1 MTREAVLIDR
11 DGRPTLRFER
21 RLQARVD
28 RVWRAVTAPDEMR
41 AWFPAAVVGDRR
53 VGAPLA
59 FPFDDH
65 VVDRSSNEI
74 EPSLQ
79 PDTGNASARPDSF
92 EGEVTAWD
100 PTSVFAF
107 TWNGDEIR
115 IELTPDGDAT
125 RLVFT
130 HELSNVSPAARTGA
144 GWHAC
149 LANLDAHLGGPPAS
163 PDAWKDVYQD
173 YLERMGPP
181 PASLAPQMSLTW
193 ERGHHV
199 SVERLWACLTDP
211 KELEAW
217 MGCGSV
223 AIDLRLGGTVRFF
236 DGPNPEVGVIVA
248 LEPERRIAYTWGDS
262 LAVVDWQIAPA
273 EHGCR
278 LTLTKSG
285 MPEERA
291 AGWGAGWHSFLL
303 QLDMY
308 AASGELVVDEH
319 EPRIPTYD
327 ALLRA

>member
-11 DGRPTLRFER
+11 DGHPTLCFER
-21 RLQARVD
+21 RLTAPVD
-28 RVWRAVTAPDEMR
+28 RVWHAVTDPDEMR
-41 AWFPAAVVGDRR
+41 SWFPAAVIGERR
-53 VGAPLA
+53 VGAPLS
-59 FPFDDH
+59 FPFDEDP
-65 VVDRSSNEI
+65 VD
-74 EPSLQ
+74 
-79 PDTGNASARPDSF
+79 TF

-115 IELTPDGDAT
+115 IELSPDDDAT

-149 LANLDAHLGGPPAS
+149 LANLDAHLGGPPAD
-163 PDAWKDVYQD
+163 PDSWKTVYVT

-181 PASLAPQMSLTW
+181 PATPTRETSLRW

-199 SVERLWACLTDP
+199 SPTRLWACLTEP

-217 MGCGSV
+217 MGSGRV
-223 AIDLRLGGTVRFF
+223 AIDLRLGGGVSFF
-236 DGPNPEVGVIVA
+236 DGAEVGVIVA
-248 LEPERRIAYTWGDS
+248 LEPERRIAYTWGES
-262 LAVVDWQIAPA
+262 LAIVDWQIEPA

-278 LTLTKSG
+278 FTLTKHG
-285 MPEERA
+285 MPAERA

-308 AASGELVVDEH
+308 AASDQLVVDEH
-319 EPRIPTYD
+319 EPRIATYEQ
-327 ALLRA
+327 LLA